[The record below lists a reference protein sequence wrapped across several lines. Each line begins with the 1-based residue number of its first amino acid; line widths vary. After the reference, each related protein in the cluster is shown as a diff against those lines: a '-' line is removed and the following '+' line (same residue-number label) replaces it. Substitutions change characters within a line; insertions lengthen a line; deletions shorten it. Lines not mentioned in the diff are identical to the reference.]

1 MPYTQYI
8 KVSTYQD
15 FLDLTQNK
23 KFYIAKTIV
32 ESILDN
38 ISTNRNS
45 VPIFEVNVEDE
56 GEIYTLSM
64 ERSEFQSVLE
74 RNLKHYEQEEQ
85 FEDCIE
91 IKKAINYLKNQ
102 KSGQK
107 N

>member
-56 GEIYTLSM
+56 GEIYRLSM

-102 KSGQK
+102 KSS
-107 N
+107 

>member
-32 ESILDN
+32 DSVLDN

-85 FEDCIE
+85 FEDCIK
-91 IKKAINYLKNQ
+91 IKNAINYLKNQ
-102 KSGQK
+102 KSD
-107 N
+107 

>member
-32 ESILDN
+32 DSILDN

-85 FEDCIE
+85 FEDCIK
-91 IKKAINYLKNQ
+91 IKNAINYLKNQ
-102 KSGQK
+102 KSD
-107 N
+107 

>member
-102 KSGQK
+102 KSG
-107 N
+107 